1 LKNLVLGSFFLL
13 ALAGCTP
20 SVYNS
25 FKRIPVTADNK
36 AEIRPWFKS
45 DGHFL
50 FQSGIDVFRNHF
62 TGLIVVK
69 PLPAADYRVVFINEV
84 GIKIFD
90 MEFFGTGGYKV
101 HYCLEYL
108 NKKLFIRTLK
118 NDISL
123 MLNNQPVDHIRT
135 MLSSKN
141 GDVVYKFRNN
151 RGVKYFLVNG
161 STNRIKE
168 IIQKRGL
175 SKKVNISFYSSMENE
190 LDSVRISHYNIKLD
204 IYLSKINENK
214 QKVPG
219 QPLHH

>member
-1 LKNLVLGSFFLL
+1 LKNLVLGSFFVLV
-13 ALAGCTP
+13 LAGCTP
-20 SVYNS
+20 SVYNN

-45 DGHFL
+45 DDDHFL
-50 FQSGIDVFRNHF
+50 FQCGINVFRNHF
-62 TGLIVVK
+62 TGLMVVK
-69 PLPAADYRVVFINEV
+69 PLPDEDYRVVFINEV

-90 MEFFGTGGYKV
+90 MEFFGTGGYRV

-123 MLNNQPVDHIRT
+123 MLNNQPGDHIRT
-135 MLSSKN
+135 MTDSKN
-141 GDVVYKFRNN
+141 GYVVYKFRNN
-151 RGVKYFLVNG
+151 TGVKYFLVNG

-175 SKKVNISFYSSMENE
+175 SKKVNISFYSSMNTE
-190 LDSVRISHYNIKLD
+190 LDSVRISHYNVKLD
-204 IYLSKINENK
+204 IHLAKINENK
-214 QKVPG
+214 
-219 QPLHH
+219 